1 MSTSSGEHRPP
12 PRALGAELPPIR
24 PEEGAAFAALL
35 GLVRRL
41 RAPGGC
47 PWDREQTLRTMTP
60 YIIEEAYEVMDAI
73 ERDDSPGL
81 REELGDLIF
90 LLLFCA
96 EVGREEGRFA
106 VDEILDHH
114 LRKMI
119 GRHPHVFGAA
129 GRLAAGAAAQQ
140 WEELKQAEGG
150 GERRSVVDGRIPALP
165 ALTAAYRVQEK
176 AAAVGFDWED
186 LRGVLDKIEEEVAE
200 LRAELDRA
208 RATADGTGDAPAPGD
223 PRRAELGDLLFAM
236 VNLARRL
243 RIDPESALRATTARF
258 MRRFRYIEER
268 LAEAGTRPSQA
279 SLAEM
284 DRLWEEAKAR
294 ERAETRE
301 QNAASDP
308 PGSPGPAGGTS

>member
-1 MSTSSGEHRPP
+1 MSTSPGEHRPP
-12 PRALGAELPPIR
+12 ARALGAELPPIH
-24 PEEGAAFAALL
+24 PEEGDAFAALL

-41 RAPGGC
+41 RAPNGC

-73 ERDDSPGL
+73 ERDDSAGL
-81 REELGDLIF
+81 RDELGDLIF

-106 VDEILDHH
+106 IDELLDHH

-119 GRHPHVFGAA
+119 GRHPHVFGEAS
-129 GRLAAGAAAQQ
+129 RLGAGAAAQQ
-140 WEELKQAEGG
+140 WEELKQDEGG
-150 GERRSVVDGRIPALP
+150 GERRSVVDGRLPALP

-200 LRAELDRA
+200 LRAEIDRA
-208 RATADGTGDAPAPGD
+208 SSSTAAPAPD
-223 PRRAELGDLLFAM
+223 DRRRAELGDLLFAL

-268 LAEAGTRPSQA
+268 LAAAGTRPSQS

-294 ERAETRE
+294 EEAEASE
-301 QNAASDP
+301 AADP
-308 PGSPGPAGGTS
+308 DRPRGGS